1 MNFWNNGPRL
11 YILVLW
17 LLSKQQGVE
26 APPTWID
33 DEGESDNDGE
43 NKQNLNDVHHK
54 RLGEL
59 SDDVPTNRRITEC
72 YVAKESHQ

>member
-17 LLSKQQGVE
+17 LLSKQQSVE

-33 DEGESDNDGE
+33 DKGEGDDNGE
-43 NKQNLNDVHHK
+43 NKQNLNNVHHQ
-54 RLGEL
+54 RLREL
-59 SDDVPTNRRITEC
+59 SDDVPADRGITER

>member
-26 APPTWID
+26 ASPTWID
-33 DEGESDNDGE
+33 DEGEGDDDGKD
-43 NKQNLNDVHHK
+43 KQNLNNVHHQ
-54 RLGEL
+54 RLREL
-59 SDDVPTNRRITEC
+59 SDDVPTDRGITEC